1 MTLDQIVDLPK
12 HVRKLDGGDPTLLL
26 DARRLAHRARCIREM
41 AKELQYDADTFRMRL
56 DQEFTDEE
64 LKEAGL

>member
-1 MTLDQIVDLPK
+1 MTLDQIVDLPQA
-12 HVRKLDGGDPTLLL
+12 VRRLKSADLNLVP
-26 DARRLAHRARCIREM
+26 DARRLARRARCIREM
-41 AKELQYDADTFRMRL
+41 VKALQYDADTFRMRL